1 MGGDVEVGFG
11 EAVAELDDVA
21 ETWEAAGADVTVS
34 GVDVAGGRVEACG
47 KSFTA
52 VVLDVVT
59 SFTVVV
65 TAGVALTVFDIMVV
79 GVAIA
84 VAGTDVGTSSTAVA
98 DDTLDVVVAADVAT
112 EMVLAESGPVVFTV
126 VETEGFGS
134 TGALGAVETTSVGFT
149 PARVEETVLAGGDGA
164 VVVGDPVTGCVTEDA
179 EETWVDSVS
188 GSRAELT
195 T

>member
-21 ETWEAAGADVTVS
+21 ETREAAGADVTVS

-59 SFTVVV
+59 AFTVVV

-134 TGALGAVETTSVGFT
+134 TGVLEAVETTSVGFT

>member
-21 ETWEAAGADVTVS
+21 ETREAAGADVTVS

-59 SFTVVV
+59 AFTVVV

>member
-59 SFTVVV
+59 AFTVVV

-79 GVAIA
+79 GVVIA

>member
-59 SFTVVV
+59 AFTVVV

-134 TGALGAVETTSVGFT
+134 TGVLEAVETTSVGFT

>member
-11 EAVAELDDVA
+11 KAVAELDDVA

-59 SFTVVV
+59 AFTVVV